1 MKTLVKFIPL
11 MFLLFSP
18 VLIVSAENLIF
29 TVPYDIPYGY
39 VNDITISFFEDEPF
53 EPIQVDEFPEY
64 FFNYTVETVGWL
76 EISIENQ
83 VGDRPVITL
92 NGDSVYAQIDPFYRE
107 KVYIGDFFEVKMVP
121 PRVLESSHESVQE
134 GRIVTKYK
142 LYSWDDMSGNILFSV
157 IPRSEIIPD
166 FTYYPESPVYDDSIK
181 FDPILDYSEIDYVVW
196 EIHGPGFDEESG
208 RTKYVTPRL
217 EAGKYNVTLTLV
229 DKFGYSA
236 NITKTLV
243 VQPEIVEDAPETG
256 FTHLSVSNVES
267 PFSSMINERFDVNVT
282 LSYHISSPR
291 EIRLHVI
298 DIESESVFSS
308 VEGLLESNGTESYQ
322 ISLLAS
328 AIPRPMVL
336 QVNAYYNELG
346 TWVMSESSPVF
357 TVDLKAPEQ
366 SSEIPGFPFIAIIIG
381 VSVLIWLKRGT
392 W

>member
-346 TWVMSESSPVF
+346 PWVMSESSPVF

>member
-1 MKTLVKFIPL
+1 
-11 MFLLFSP
+11 
-18 VLIVSAENLIF
+18 
-29 TVPYDIPYGY
+29 
-39 VNDITISFFEDEPF
+39 
-53 EPIQVDEFPEY
+53 
-64 FFNYTVETVGWL
+64 
-76 EISIENQ
+76 
-83 VGDRPVITL
+83 
-92 NGDSVYAQIDPFYRE
+92 
-107 KVYIGDFFEVKMVP
+107 MVP